1 MEEDNNSVITHLTND
16 THKQFGNVNN
26 FVVNNEPVTENIPFG
41 PQEIS
46 LADYSKTQNK
56 SLTKEYK
63 DDDEKEITP
72 LALEQFKFTVKR
84 WLELDDQ
91 IKALGRQAKEL
102 RKIKNELQPQIQTF
116 MDDYDIDDLNTQ
128 NSKLKLLHTKRKQGF
143 SQKLM
148 IKKLGDYYQNEEQAQ
163 KIIEFVLSHREEK
176 EVISLRRYRSK
187 S

>member
-1 MEEDNNSVITHLTND
+1 MDNESVITHLTND
-16 THKQFGNVNN
+16 TQKQFGNVDN
-26 FVVNNEPVTENIPFG
+26 FVVNNEPATDNIPFG

-46 LADYSKTQNK
+46 LADYSKTENK
-56 SLTKEYK
+56 PLTKEY
-63 DDDEKEITP
+63 DDEEDKEITP

-102 RKIKNELQPQIQTF
+102 RKIKNELTPQIQKF
-116 MDDYDIDDLNTQ
+116 MDEYDIDDLNTQ

-148 IKKLGDYYQNEEQAQ
+148 VQKLVDYYQSEEQAK
-163 KIIEFVLSHREEK
+163 KIMEFALSHREEK
-176 EVISLRRYRSK
+176 EVISLRRYRNK